1 MKNTFKDWIE
11 GMRDGL
17 QITVHSKMTQN
28 INEITE
34 SLQYTTPLSEDLL
47 NAIDELKEKADELRG
62 ETK

>member
-1 MKNTFKDWIE
+1 MKNTFKNWIK

-17 QITVHSKMTQN
+17 QITVHSKMIQN

-47 NAIDELKEKADELRG
+47 NAINSLKEKSDELKRK
-62 ETK
+62 